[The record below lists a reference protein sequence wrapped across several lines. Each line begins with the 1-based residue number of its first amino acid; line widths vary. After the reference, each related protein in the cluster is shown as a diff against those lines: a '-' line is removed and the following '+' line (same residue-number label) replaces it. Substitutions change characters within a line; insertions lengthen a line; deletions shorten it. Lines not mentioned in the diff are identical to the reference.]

1 MTERVDVPRR
11 YHRSLLG
18 DSRIFVHDIE
28 RKTGCRIRFPDR
40 ELALDHVDIFGP
52 EAAVHIASSMLLV
65 SPDPDSDSDRHPTLP
80 CQVPRFRRTP
90 YLTFISFFHLPL
102 YSSHNLVLYRI
113 MCRSKLR

>member
-18 DSRIFVHDIE
+18 ESGTFVHDIE

-52 EAAVHIASSMLLV
+52 EATVHVAGSMLLV
-65 SPDPDSDSDRHPTLP
+65 SSDPDRPTSLSGTIS
-80 CQVPRFRRTP
+80 RRTP
-90 YLTFISFFHLPL
+90 ISNSYLFPHMPL
-102 YSSHNLVLYRI
+102 YASNNLVLYRI
-113 MCRSKLR
+113 MCPSKLR

>member
-18 DSRIFVHDIE
+18 ESGTFVHDIE

-52 EAAVHIASSMLLV
+52 ETTVHVAGSMLLV
-65 SPDPDSDSDRHPTLP
+65 SPNPDPDRRPHTLP
-80 CQVPRFRRTP
+80 CQARFPATSR
-90 YLTFISFFHLPL
+90 YLTLISFSLPPTCPSTL
-102 YSSHNLVLYRI
+102 HTNLFYAGSCAL
-113 MCRSKLR
+113 

>member
-18 DSRIFVHDIE
+18 EIGTFVHDIE

-52 EAAVHIASSMLLV
+52 DAMVHVAGSMLLV
-65 SPDPDSDSDRHPTLP
+65 SADPDSDRRRPAPPHFPVRHDSPQSVSD
-80 CQVPRFRRTP
+80 
-90 YLTFISFFHLPL
+90 SFFSTLHTTIFCAG
-102 YSSHNLVLYRI
+102 SCAV
-113 MCRSKLR
+113 RS

>member
-18 DSRIFVHDIE
+18 EIGTFVHDIE

-52 EAAVHIASSMLLV
+52 EATVHVAGSMLLV
-65 SPDPDSDSDRHPTLP
+65 SADPEPKCSPTLP
-80 CQVPRFRRTP
+80 CQARFRRNA
-90 YLTFISFFHLPL
+90 YLTLISSYHITLRT
-102 YSSHNLVLYRI
+102 SHIHILYRI
-113 MCRSKLR
+113 MCLSKLR

>member
-18 DSRIFVHDIE
+18 ESGTFVHDIE

-52 EAAVHIASSMLLV
+52 ETAVHIASSMLLV
-65 SPDPDSDSDRHPTLP
+65 SADPDPDRRPTLP
-80 CQVPRFRRTP
+80 CQARFRRHSVSDSYLSPPPTP
-90 YLTFISFFHLPL
+90 SLFT
-102 YSSHNLVLYRI
+102 
-113 MCRSKLR
+113 

>member
-18 DSRIFVHDIE
+18 EIGTFVHDIE

-52 EAAVHIASSMLLV
+52 EATVHVAGSMLLV
-65 SPDPDSDSDRHPTLP
+65 SANPDPDRRPHTSQFPVRHD
-80 CQVPRFRRTP
+80 FAA
-90 YLTFISFFHLPL
+90 I
-102 YSSHNLVLYRI
+102 RI
-113 MCRSKLR
+113 

>member
-18 DSRIFVHDIE
+18 EIGTFVHDIE

-52 EAAVHIASSMLLV
+52 EATVHVAGSMLLV
-65 SPDPDSDSDRHPTLP
+65 SADPDPDRRPPHFPVP
-80 CQVPRFRRTP
+80 CQARFRRNP
-90 YLTFISFFHLPL
+90 YLTLISSTHLPPHT
-102 YSSHNLVLYRI
+102 SHNHILYRT
-113 MCRSKLR
+113 MCLSKLR

>member
-18 DSRIFVHDIE
+18 EIGTFVHDIE

-52 EAAVHIASSMLLV
+52 EATVHVAGSMLLV
-65 SPDPDSDSDRHPTLP
+65 SADPEPHCVPTLP
-80 CQVPRFRRTP
+80 CQARFRRNA
-90 YLTFISFFHLPL
+90 YLTLISSYHIPL
-102 YSSHNLVLYRI
+102 RTSHNHTLYRI
-113 MCRSKLR
+113 MCLSKLR

>member
-18 DSRIFVHDIE
+18 EIGTFVHDIE

-52 EAAVHIASSMLLV
+52 ETMVHVAGSMLLV
-65 SPDPDSDSDRHPTLP
+65 GTDPDIIAAPTLP
-80 CQVPRFRRTP
+80 CQARFRRNP
-90 YLTFISFFHLPL
+90 YLTLISFSTYPSTLHTTIFCAG
-102 YSSHNLVLYRI
+102 SCAV
-113 MCRSKLR
+113 RS

>member
-18 DSRIFVHDIE
+18 ESGTFVHDIE

-52 EAAVHIASSMLLV
+52 EATVHVAGPMLLV
-65 SPDPDSDSDRHPTLP
+65 SPDSDPNCRPHTSLSNTISPHSVSD
-80 CQVPRFRRTP
+80 P
-90 YLTFISFFHLPL
+90 YLFPHLPL
-102 YSSHNLVLYRI
+102 YSSHNLVLCRI

>member
-18 DSRIFVHDIE
+18 EIGTFVHDIE

-52 EAAVHIASSMLLV
+52 EAMVHVAGSMLLV
-65 SPDPDSDSDRHPTLP
+65 SADPDSDCRPPTLP
-80 CQVPRFRRTP
+80 CQARFRRNL
-90 YLTFISFFHLPL
+90 YLTLISSSNLPL
-102 YSSHNLVLYRI
+102 YTSHNHVLCRI